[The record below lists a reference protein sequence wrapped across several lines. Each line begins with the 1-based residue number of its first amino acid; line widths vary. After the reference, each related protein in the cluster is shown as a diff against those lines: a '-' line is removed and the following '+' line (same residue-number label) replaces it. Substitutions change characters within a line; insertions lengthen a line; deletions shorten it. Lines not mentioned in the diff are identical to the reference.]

1 MCENKNK
8 LRSMVIWLIGL
19 SASGKSTLAK
29 LIYKSIKLRKPNTVL
44 LDGDSIRNLFG
55 NDVDHSIEG
64 RAKNA
69 ERISKLTKF
78 LADQNINVVAAVLS
92 IFPDW
97 QDWNRENIK
106 SYFEV
111 FVDVE
116 METLRRRDPRGLY
129 ERFASGKESNVVGCD
144 IAFPIPTKSNITI
157 DNNLERADLSEIAER
172 IISAAK
178 SLRI

>member
-29 LIYKSIKLRKPNTVL
+29 LIYKSIKLGKPNTVL

-78 LADQNINVVAAVLS
+78 ILFLIL
-92 IFPDW
+92 
-97 QDWNRENIK
+97 
-106 SYFEV
+106 
-111 FVDVE
+111 
-116 METLRRRDPRGLY
+116 
-129 ERFASGKESNVVGCD
+129 
-144 IAFPIPTKSNITI
+144 
-157 DNNLERADLSEIAER
+157 
-172 IISAAK
+172 
-178 SLRI
+178 